1 MFNQALGD
9 LFVVRVAG
17 NFVNDDG
24 MASLEYAT
32 EFLNTRLIVVL
43 GHSNCGTVAAAI
55 KTLKKQVI
63 LDGKLPKL
71 VANIKPAIK
80 DNLLASLSDD
90 DMDGKLRENAPSLLD
105 TAICDNVLANVQKL
119 KDSDVI
125 GSRASTGDVLVVGAV
140 YDLASGKVQ
149 FLDDT

>member
-43 GHSNCGTVAAAI
+43 GHSNSGAVAAAI

-80 DNLLASLSDD
+80 DNLLASLS
-90 DMDGKLRENAPSLLD
+90 E
-105 TAICDNVLANVQKL
+105 
-119 KDSDVI
+119 
-125 GSRASTGDVLVVGAV
+125 
-140 YDLASGKVQ
+140 
-149 FLDDT
+149 